1 LARLR
6 HQNRFAW
13 LIKTGTLATSMT
25 TINTTMSSSSSASSS
40 LQMLPLLLQPL
51 HMSQRSHFL
60 AAHPLPGAEAM
71 VLVMTP
77 SEAT

>member
-1 LARLR
+1 
-6 HQNRFAW
+6 
-13 LIKTGTLATSMT
+13 M
-25 TINTTMSSSSSASSS
+25 SSSSASSS
-40 LQMLPLLLQPL
+40 LQMLPLPLQPL
-51 HMSQRSHFL
+51 HTYQRSHFL